1 MSTPDP
7 REILTPSSLNR
18 LVRQLL
24 DDAMPPVWVEGE
36 LSNVARPASGH
47 LYFTLKDTGAQI
59 RCAMF
64 RAAAT
69 RLRFRAADGQHVRLR
84 GRVGLYEPRGDYQLI
99 VDAMEEGGEGALQR
113 AYEALKARLAAEGV
127 FDSARKRPLPAFPKR
142 LAVITSPSGAAIRDV
157 LAVIARRFPLLPV
170 DVLPS
175 PVQGAEA
182 VPVLRAQLR
191 AAIVAA
197 RHDVILITRG
207 GGSLEDLWAFN
218 DEGLARDI
226 AASAIPVVAAIGHEV
241 DVTLAELAA
250 DLRAAT
256 PSAAAEAIAP
266 DAEQLAR
273 QLRVLGQRLRRDTT
287 RHLQGLAQRL
297 DSARLRLQAHDP
309 RRRLE
314 HMRERANAARQRLL
328 VALRHGLAARRSRLA
343 SSSAALRTLRPG
355 RRIAQWRQQL
365 LQAGRRLRRVA
376 VLQQRQQRQR
386 LETAGRS
393 LHALSPLSTLER
405 GYAIVSDPVSG
416 RVLASAANAALRDR
430 LDIRWHDGRIEAV
443 ALPGSLTLAPDLDLP
458 ERDATDPP
466 G

>member
-1 MSTPDP
+1 LSTPDP

-47 LYFTLKDTGAQI
+47 LYFTLKDAGAQI

-64 RAAAT
+64 RTAAT
-69 RLRFRAADGQHVRLR
+69 RLRFRAGDGLHVRLR

-99 VDAMEEGGEGALQR
+99 VDAMEEAGEGALQR

-127 FDSARKRPLPAFPKR
+127 FNSARKQPLPAFPKR

-157 LAVIARRFPLLPV
+157 LTVIARRFPLLPV
-170 DVLPS
+170 DILPS

-191 AAIVAA
+191 AAIAA
-197 RHDVILITRG
+197 GRHDVILITRG

-226 AASAIPVVAAIGHEV
+226 AASPVPIVAAIGHEV

-250 DLRAAT
+250 DLRAPT
-256 PSAAAEAIAP
+256 PSAAAESIAP
-266 DAEQLAR
+266 DGAQLAR
-273 QLRVLGQRLRRDTT
+273 QLRLLGQRLRRDTT

-297 DSARLRLQAHDP
+297 DSARLRLQSRDP
-309 RRRLE
+309 RRQLE
-314 HMRERANAARQRLL
+314 HMRERALAARQRLL
-328 VALRHGLAARRSRLA
+328 LAMRNGLANRRGRLATSATALRSQAPAAA
-343 SSSAALRTLRPG
+343 
-355 RRIAQWRQQL
+355 
-365 LQAGRRLRRVA
+365 AGRP
-376 VLQQRQQRQR
+376 
-386 LETAGRS
+386 TP
-393 LHALSPLSTLER
+393 SPR
-405 GYAIVSDPVSG
+405 CDP
-416 RVLASAANAALRDR
+416 AAAPAA
-430 LDIRWHDGRIEAV
+430 A
-443 ALPGSLTLAPDLDLP
+443 AA
-458 ERDATDPP
+458 
-466 G
+466 

>member
-24 DDAMPPVWVEGE
+24 DDAMPPLWVEGE

-47 LYFTLKDTGAQI
+47 VYFTLKDAGAQI

-64 RAAAT
+64 RSAAS
-69 RLRFRAADGQHVRLR
+69 RLRFRPGDGLHVRLH

-99 VDAMEEGGEGALQR
+99 VDAMEEAGEGALQR
-113 AYEALKARLAAEGV
+113 AYEALKNKLAAEGV
-127 FDSARKRPLPAFPKR
+127 FDSARKRPLPTFARR

-157 LAVIARRFPLLPV
+157 LTVIARRFPLLPV
-170 DVLPS
+170 DVLPA

-182 VPVLRAQLR
+182 VPALRAQLR
-191 AAIVAA
+191 AVIAA
-197 RHDVILITRG
+197 QRHDVILITRG

-218 DEGLARDI
+218 DEALARDI
-226 AASAIPVVAAIGHEV
+226 AASPIPVVAAIGHEV

-266 DAEQLAR
+266 DAQQLAR
-273 QLRVLGQRLRRDTT
+273 QLRLLGQRLRRDTA

-314 HMRERANAARQRLL
+314 RIREKADSARQRLAL
-328 VALRHGLAARRSRLA
+328 ALRHALAQRRGRLA
-343 SSSAALRTLRPG
+343 TSAAALRSLRPD
-355 RRIAQWRQQL
+355 RRIAHWRQQL
-365 LQAGRRLRRVA
+365 TQAEQRLRQASALLHKQRRQQLEQAGHA
-376 VLQQRQQRQR
+376 
-386 LETAGRS
+386 
-393 LHALSPLSTLER
+393 LHALSPLRTLDR
-405 GYAIVSDPVSG
+405 GYCIVSDDGSG
-416 RVLASAANAALRDR
+416 RVVGSAAQAVSRGELRLR
-430 LDIRWHDGRIEAV
+430 FHDGSLKAQPRPDSLEPSAPSD
-443 ALPGSLTLAPDLDLP
+443 PGKPAS
-458 ERDATDPP
+458 
-466 G
+466 